1 MSKLVLQGL
10 LKHRHL
16 IWSLALREIQGRY
29 RGSFGGVVWSF
40 INPLIMLGVYTF
52 VFSFVFQA
60 RWGASSGSRVEFALI
75 LFLGMITY
83 GVFAETVN
91 RSPSLI
97 VSSPNLVKKVVFPLE
112 VLPIVVLIAAV
123 FHLLISLVAWTI
135 IYVAFIGVPWPT
147 FLLFPFVL
155 APLLLVTLGVSW
167 IFASIGVFIRD
178 ATQFVAIFTTILLFV
193 SPIFYPISALPEDY
207 RFVLW
212 LNPLTPVIEQVRAVA
227 YWGALPDPLSWAISV
242 LVGFVTA
249 GVGYF
254 FFQKT
259 RKGFSDV
266 L

>member
-1 MSKLVLQGL
+1 
-10 LKHRHL
+10 
-16 IWSLALREIQGRY
+16 
-29 RGSFGGVVWSF
+29 
-40 INPLIMLGVYTF
+40 MLGVYTF

-60 RWGASSGSRVEFALI
+60 RWGASSSSRVEFALI
-75 LFLGMITY
+75 LFIGMITY

-112 VLPIVVLIAAV
+112 VLPIAVLIAAV
-123 FHLLISLVAWTI
+123 FHLLIGLVAWTV
-135 IYVAFIGVPWPT
+135 IYVAFIGVLRPT

-155 APLLLVTLGVSW
+155 APLLLMTLGVSW
-167 IFASIGVFIRD
+167 IFASIGVFVRD
-178 ATQFVAIFTTILLFV
+178 ATQFVTIFTTILLFM

-227 YWGALPDPLSWAISV
+227 YWGALPDGLSWAISM
-242 LVGFVTA
+242 LVGIVMA
-249 GVGYF
+249 GIGYF
-254 FFQKT
+254 FFHRT
-259 RKGFSDV
+259 RKGFADV